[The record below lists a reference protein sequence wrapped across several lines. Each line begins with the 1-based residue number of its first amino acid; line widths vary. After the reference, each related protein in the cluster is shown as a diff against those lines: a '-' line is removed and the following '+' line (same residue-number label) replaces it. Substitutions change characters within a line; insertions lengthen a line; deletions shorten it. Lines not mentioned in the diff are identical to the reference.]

1 MKRRKKLILLCGVIL
16 FLTCGCNN
24 NTKELEDKIKIL
36 EDKIDK
42 LEESNNN
49 NKSLTKKDL
58 VGVWESSSELTNTI
72 TINEDGSFVPSSNEN
87 NNLYFSYE
95 IFDNTLVICSN
106 VGTPITNCLDETTYN
121 DGYYFFIE
129 KPSTKIIFQYKI
141 INNDKLSLWNT
152 AYNAGASKAII
163 WTKIN

>member
-16 FLTCGCNN
+16 FLTCGCSN

-58 VGVWESSSELTNTI
+58 VGVWESSSGITI
-72 TINEDGSFVPSSNEN
+72 TINEDGAYVPSGNEN
-87 NNLYFSYE
+87 NNLYFSFE
-95 IFDNTLVICSN
+95 IFDNTLIICSN

-121 DGYYFFIE
+121 DGITIIE
-129 KPSTKIIFQYKI
+129 KYIPLTYSVFQYKI

-152 AYNAGASKAII
+152 TNNAAEKAII